1 MYLSSVFLRH
11 EGCNKCGSSDG
22 NSVYEDGDGLLSY
35 HCFSCKFTIPS
46 ASYKENDTKVKH
58 SSKSNKTKEKEVT
71 MSKANIS
78 DDQVNEVKDRTSP
91 KGNDY
96 RGISDEITKFFGV
109 RTEYDESTA
118 EVTAR
123 YYPVTKDG
131 VLGGYKVREA
141 PKNFYAIG
149 NTGNDCDLFGS
160 FRFKSGGKYVLIV
173 GGEEDAMAA
182 YQMFKDYSDS
192 KNMDFVTAVVS
203 VTVGEAN
210 ASKQIAANYEFLNS
224 FDNIIVGFDND
235 EVGRK
240 GAEKII
246 PSLPRGKIRIASWN
260 KGKDPNQMLEE
271 GNSKA
276 FLSDFYS
283 AKSYVPAGVLG
294 SGELYERIMQQT
306 SVQKVPFPPFMK
318 KLNEMLVDGIP
329 LGHIINIAASTGLGK
344 TTLINELI
352 YFWIFNSPHM
362 IGVVSME
369 LGAGQYGEVLLSRH
383 IGRKLALMNTEDKLT
398 LLKSDRIVA
407 QSDELFKTPDGG
419 NRFMLVEDRE
429 GSLEAL
435 QSVIEELVISS
446 NCKVIVIDPL
456 QDILDGLSNED
467 QAIFMK
473 WAKGLIKSH
482 NISFIYINHMRKTA
496 AGQEDKQTE
505 NDIHGSST
513 ITKSASVNILL
524 SRDKYSENE
533 DDRNTTKI
541 MLSKNRLAGLT
552 GPAGELYY
560 CNAEH
565 TLYDKEEYF
574 STHSPSF

>member
-1 MYLSSVFLRH
+1 MSSVFLRH
-11 EGCNKCGSSDG
+11 EECNKCGSNDA
-22 NSVYEDGDGLLSY
+22 NSVYIDEDDQLSY

-46 ASYKENDTKVKH
+46 ASH
-58 SSKSNKTKEKEVT
+58 KEKEGTKVRSST
-71 MSKANIS
+71 KKVIEKESKMSKANIS
-78 DDQVNEVKDRTSP
+78 EDQTNEVKEKTSA
-91 KGNDY
+91 KGNGY
-96 RGISDEITKFFGV
+96 RSISDETTKFFGV
-109 RTEYDESTA
+109 RTEYDETTA
-118 EVTAR
+118 EVAAR

-182 YQMFKDYSDS
+182 YQMFKDYSVS
-192 KNMDFVTAVVS
+192 KGMDFVTAVVS

-224 FDNIIVGFDND
+224 FDNIIIGFDND

-246 PSLPRGKIRIASWN
+246 PSLPRGKIRIASWS
-260 KGKDPNQMLEE
+260 KGKDPNQLLEE
-271 GNSKA
+271 DNSKA
-276 FLSDFYS
+276 FLSDFYG
-283 AKSYVPAGVLG
+283 AKGYVPAGVLG
-294 SGELYERIMQQT
+294 SGELYERIMEQT
-306 SVQKVPFPPFMK
+306 LVQKVPFPPFMK

-329 LGHIINIAASTGLGK
+329 LGHIVNIAASTGLGK

-383 IGRKLALMNTEDKLT
+383 IGRKLALMSTEDKLN
-398 LLKSDRIVA
+398 LLKTDKLIS
-407 QSDELFKTPDGG
+407 QSDELFKTVDGAD
-419 NRFMLVEDRE
+419 RFMLVEDRE

-467 QAIFMK
+467 QSIFMK

-482 NISFIYINHMRKTA
+482 NITFIYINHMRKTA

-560 CNAEH
+560 CNEEH
-565 TLYDKEEYF
+565 TLYDKDEYF
-574 STHSPSF
+574 STHAPSF